1 MMLFAGCQS
10 EIVLTPVVRY
20 DFDFNE
26 GPQDW
31 EAGFANYPAGQE
43 AFFEL
48 ASDWRQL
55 PDPLEGMGMYIT
67 GHNHST
73 DLFMFLKRQI
83 TGFAGT
89 TMTREQQTELTNLVI
104 SAGSPARRR
113 YDVDWVRTLSLE
125 YSSSITSP
133 SVFYPGPR
141 LADFLGTHN
150 YLSGCAFQWQC

>member
-1 MMLFAGCQS
+1 MRRTCVLLVLGMMLFAGCQS

-113 YDVDWVRTLSLE
+113 
-125 YSSSITSP
+125 
-133 SVFYPGPR
+133 
-141 LADFLGTHN
+141 
-150 YLSGCAFQWQC
+150 